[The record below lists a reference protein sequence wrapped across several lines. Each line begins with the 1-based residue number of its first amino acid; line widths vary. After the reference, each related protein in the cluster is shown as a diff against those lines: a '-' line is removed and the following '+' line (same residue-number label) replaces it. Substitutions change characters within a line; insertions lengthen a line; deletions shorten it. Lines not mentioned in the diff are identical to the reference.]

1 LVDIGAHT
9 LSHANLRRL
18 PRAAARAEMAGSADV
33 LADWLGVRPRHFA
46 YPYGYPAAAG
56 PDEFALAAE
65 IGFDLAVTTRPGV
78 LVPEH

>member
-1 LVDIGAHT
+1 HTLTTYLLRGRDDITALARHPLVDIGAHT

-56 PDEFALAAE
+56 PD
-65 IGFDLAVTTRPGV
+65 
-78 LVPEH
+78 